1 MTTASEAT
9 QQANR
14 SGMTPT
20 RLVVIFLLAS
30 GFVLALFFDRVLSQA
45 FAGLGW
51 SNREVLEGLDWQTST
66 VIGVLAAVGTVA
78 WAWGWPTSRHYL
90 NESAAELMKVT
101 WPSGGET
108 RTATIAVVV
117 ASVITALFLFAVDSF
132 SYRLM
137 VEWLPAVWGKL

>member
-1 MTTASEAT
+1 MATASEAT

-30 GFVLALFFDRVLSQA
+30 GFVLALFFDHVLSQA

-51 SNREVLEGLDWQTST
+51 ANREVLEGLGWQTST
-66 VIGVLAAVGTVA
+66 VIGVALGVGGVVWA
-78 WAWGWPTSRHYL
+78 WAWPKSRQYL

-101 WPSGGET
+101 WPTAGET
-108 RTATIAVVV
+108 RTSTVAVVI
-117 ASVITALFLFAVDSF
+117 ASVITALFLFAVDSI

-137 VEWLPAVWGKL
+137 VDWLPAIWGKL